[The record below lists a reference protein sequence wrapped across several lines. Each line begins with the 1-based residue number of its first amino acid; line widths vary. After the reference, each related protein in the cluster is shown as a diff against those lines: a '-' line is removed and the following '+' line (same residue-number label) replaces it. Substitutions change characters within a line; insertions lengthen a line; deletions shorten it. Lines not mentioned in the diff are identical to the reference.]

1 MCYSGYNHI
10 SILTQFFGKCSIC
23 KGLFLA
29 TQKHVL
35 GKITKVLS
43 IFSAQNITLFVLD
56 QLWLSILPFSRN
68 SAIEW
73 LSHLPTDPVN
83 TIKPVQKFLS
93 HCSPS
98 MTVKGYV
105 LLQKVPLCVLVV
117 LADITEISTATIS
130 RRRVQE
136 IKKWMSAWRSTN
148 LYSGF
153 HHQTFQWCRS
163 EPCNLR
169 ICHLKIR
176 LLFFI
181 PGTLHPCRLDTIWWT
196 FKDNS

>member
-10 SILTQFFGKCSIC
+10 SILTQFFGKCSIFYVSYNSKTC
-23 KGLFLA
+23 
-29 TQKHVL
+29 TW
-35 GKITKVLS
+35 KITNVFS

-56 QLWLSILPFSRN
+56 QVWLSILPFSRN

-73 LSHLPTDPVN
+73 LSHLPSEPVN
-83 TIKPVQKFLS
+83 TIKTVQKFVS

-105 LLQKVPLCVLVV
+105 LLQKLPLCVLVV

-130 RRRVQE
+130 RSV
-136 IKKWMSAWRSTN
+136 WSSTN

-153 HHQTFQWCRS
+153 HHQTFQRCGS

-181 PGTLHPCRLDTIWWT
+181 PDTLHPCRLDTIWWT
-196 FKDNS
+196 IKDNS